1 MRALTSELRIHT
13 WGGLGSQLFAVAL
26 LKDIQKG
33 SPKRK
38 VKIFLH
44 TGGVTRRN
52 PEVIELFPEI
62 LFNYIDDFSTAKKDS
77 TLRIPSLRASLS
89 PLLKSLLSLL
99 RVTLS
104 CDDDASFKK
113 IRFWTRSTRGHYSY
127 RTINHDFLEMLSDR
141 LENARQ
147 CYEFREGVCSVHYRL
162 GDLLHLENKNP
173 LAPKTVS
180 NELEALTRVSN
191 FSEVEVFSDT
201 PSRALELLNPSGRQ
215 KMSAPDVDTISVL
228 AHAIQAEYFLGTS
241 SKISFWAAAVR
252 SAVFSRHSSVPS
264 QNSREIAGLLKN
276 DFKYVNL
283 YGF

>member
-1 MRALTSELRIHT
+1 MVLTSELRIHA

-52 PEVIELFPEI
+52 PEVVELFPEI
-62 LFNYIDDFSTAKKDS
+62 SFNYVDDFSTARKGS
-77 TLRIPSLRASLS
+77 APRIPSLRASIS

-99 RVTLS
+99 SVTLS

-127 RTINHDFLEMLSDR
+127 RTINHDFLEILSDR
-141 LENARQ
+141 LENACQ
-147 CYEFREGVCSVHYRL
+147 GYEIKEGVCSVHYRL
-162 GDLLHLENKNP
+162 GDLMYLENKNP
-173 LAPKTVS
+173 LAPKTVL
-180 NELEALTRVSN
+180 NELERLARVSN

-228 AHAIQAEYFLGTS
+228 AQAIQAEYFLGTS
-241 SKISFWAAAVR
+241 SKISFWVAAVR
-252 SAVFSRHSSVPS
+252 SVVFGRHSSVPS
-264 QNSREIAGLLKN
+264 RNKREMAGLLKN
-276 DFKYVNL
+276 DFKHINL
-283 YGF
+283 YDV